1 MCPYMSII
9 KNNKQHVGRKRGN
22 FGKSQNFLES
32 PSKKKGK
39 KKKAHGRETTKKKLQ
54 KKLKKRYE
62 GFDPVET
69 PANPRAN
76 LLVQDKKEFEG

>member
-1 MCPYMSII
+1 MVKP
-9 KNNKQHVGRKRGN
+9 KNFWNLQA
-22 FGKSQNFLES
+22 
-32 PSKKKGK
+32 KKNEK

>member
-1 MCPYMSII
+1 MSII

-22 FGKSQNFLES
+22 FGKSQKFLE
-32 PSKKKGK
+32 PRSKKKKKISTWERNK
-39 KKKAHGRETTKKKLQ
+39 KKTA